1 MMGSDPPTFHTATM
15 AKILADQ
22 NKLEDSAR
30 IYRLVLQSHPENIQL
45 RRALQAVERELV
57 QSGSERF
64 RRLANKW
71 VDLLLN
77 YNHLINLN
85 KSGHRIDRQR

>member
-1 MMGSDPPTFHTATM
+1 MGNDPPTFHTATM

-45 RRALQAVERELV
+45 QKALQAVERQIV
-57 QSGSERF
+57 KSGSERF
-64 RRLANKW
+64 HRLANKW

-77 YNHLINLN
+77 YNHFMNLKN
-85 KSGHRIDRQR
+85 SGHRIDRQR